1 MGYTLIM
8 STKIHD
14 LQILEQLQE
23 EGLRYT
29 SDSVPGF
36 FRQRR
41 GKIYDYYDLDGK
53 KITDEQI
60 LERINSLGIPPAWKN
75 VWVCSKKNGHLQATG
90 FDDRNRKQYI
100 YHPDWIAITQEN
112 KFAKMVDFGKALPKI
127 RAKVRADMS
136 IDTLEK
142 RKILATIVW
151 LLEHTF
157 IRVGNEDYAKD
168 NNSYGLTTLR
178 NKHVDVHGTNISF
191 QFRGKSGV
199 EHALSISNP
208 TVSKTI
214 KKCIELPGYQLFQ
227 YVDEHGD
234 RHEIDSA
241 DVNEFLKD
249 VSSDDFSAKDF
260 RTWGGTNMSADYLR
274 KVGQVETDKE
284 VKKVVKDMVKDV
296 SSHLGNTVS
305 VCRAYYIHPK
315 IITSYQDSVLIPHY
329 EKHAKEKKNYS
340 GGLSWNEHALISL
353 IEK

>member
-1 MGYTLIM
+1 MA
-8 STKIHD
+8 S
-14 LQILEQLQE
+14 ILVDPHMQEQLHE
-23 EGLRYT
+23 EGLRYS
-29 SDSVPGF
+29 SDSQLGF
-36 FRQRR
+36 FRQKR
-41 GKIYDYYDLDGK
+41 GKLYDYYDLDGK
-53 KITDEQI
+53 KITDEQV
-60 LERINSLGIPPAWKN
+60 LERIRSLAIPPAWKN

-90 FDDRNRKQYI
+90 FDDKNRKQYI

-127 RAKVRADMS
+127 RSKVRHDMGS
-136 IDTLEK
+136 ETLNK
-142 RKILATIVW
+142 QKILATVVW

-178 NKHVDVHGTNISF
+178 NKHVDVKGSNITF

-208 TVSKTI
+208 TVSNTI

-227 YVDEHGD
+227 YVDENGD

-241 DVNEFLKD
+241 DVNAFLKD

-260 RTWGGTNMSADYLR
+260 RTWGGSNLSADFLH
-274 KVGQVETDKE
+274 KAGQAEKKTE
-284 VKKVVKDMVKDV
+284 IKKVVNEMVKDV
-296 SSHLGNTVS
+296 SSHLGNTTS

-315 IITSYQDSVLIPHY
+315 IISSYESSLLIPHY
-329 EKHAKEKKNYS
+329 EKHAKEKNNPS
-340 GGLSWNEHALISL
+340 GLSWNEHALISL